1 MDAVAKLRPP
11 LPFPPLQVT
20 AAAAACATISASP
33 LLLPHVRLSRLNSIG
48 EQQPAP
54 EIQEE

>member
-1 MDAVAKLRPP
+1 MDAVAKLRPQ

-33 LLLPHVRLSRLNSIG
+33 LLLPRVHLSRLNSTG
-48 EQQPAP
+48 EQQPPARSP
-54 EIQEE
+54 